1 MLNFSGHASPSGRP
15 GGADRGPVGS
25 SPNIFP
31 QNYHSGVPLATG
43 RRVRE
48 RALPPRSINQSFCA
62 IPKSAKFG
70 DRMKSI
76 ATLIAAFRRWLNR
89 EPELDEP
96 GPGVR
101 VPLSKG
107 PGGRSAAAVVDPP
120 E

>member
-1 MLNFSGHASPSGRP
+1 
-15 GGADRGPVGS
+15 
-25 SPNIFP
+25 
-31 QNYHSGVPLATG
+31 
-43 RRVRE
+43 
-48 RALPPRSINQSFCA
+48 
-62 IPKSAKFG
+62 
-70 DRMKSI
+70 MKSI